1 MGLRVDRG
9 NVVGLPG
16 SAEDPSEVC
25 GHKVTQD
32 QTALLSVALQSYS
45 NTLGQVQSWWRAG
58 LKQSRRF
65 SGQEAGRRDG
75 G

>member
-1 MGLRVDRG
+1 MRVDQG

-16 SAEDPSEVC
+16 RAEDPSASEVC
-25 GHKVTQD
+25 GHKVTHD

-65 SGQEAGRRDG
+65 SGQ
-75 G
+75 